1 MPDTAADCLCER
13 LLDWGVTTI
22 YGFPSDGTNGILG
35 GWREASAAD
44 RPVVIDA
51 MTEPEETPILPHI
64 SLEQMEAMTKS
75 VLRAPRE
82 GIPGAVKAAREIAHE
97 FLPGR

>member
-13 LLDWGVTTI
+13 PLDWGVTTI
-22 YGFPSDGTNGILG
+22 CGFPGDGINSILG
-35 GWREASAAD
+35 GSREASAAD
-44 RPVVIDA
+44 RPGVIDA
-51 MTEPEETPILPHI
+51 MTEPEEPPILPHI

-82 GIPGAVKAAREIAHE
+82 GISGAVEAAREFAHE

>member
-1 MPDTAADCLCER
+1 VSDTAADCLCEPP
-13 LLDWGVTTI
+13 LDWGVMTI
-22 YGFPSDGTNGILG
+22 YGFPGDGILG
-35 GWREASAAD
+35 GWREATAAD

-51 MTEPEETPILPHI
+51 MTDPEEPPILPHI
-64 SLEQMEAMTKS
+64 SLEQETMTKS

-82 GIPGAVKAAREIAHE
+82 GIPGAVEAAREFAHE

>member
-1 MPDTAADCLCER
+1 VSDTAADCLCER
-13 LLDWGVTTI
+13 LLDWGVMTI
-22 YGFPSDGTNGILG
+22 YGFPGDAILG

-44 RPVVIDA
+44 RPVVIDV
-51 MTEPEETPILPHI
+51 MTDPEEPLILPHI
-64 SLEQMEAMTKS
+64 SLEQETMTKS

-82 GIPGAVKAAREIAHE
+82 GIPGAGEAAREFAHE

>member
-1 MPDTAADCLCER
+1 VSDTAADCLCEPP
-13 LLDWGVTTI
+13 LDWGVMTI
-22 YGFPSDGTNGILG
+22 YGFPGDGILG

-44 RPVVIDA
+44 RPGVIDV
-51 MTEPEETPILPHI
+51 MTGPEEPPILPHT

-82 GIPGAVKAAREIAHE
+82 GIPGAVEAAREIAHE